1 MACLSFPSPSPIHV
15 VTSFVLPFLPSPLL
29 GRVSFLFLGGNYVEA
44 QSYFFWWGR
53 AAVLIPSRAIYIHG
67 RRSRERPLDIFLRLR
82 GEMTCLTERG
92 REKKERKAFFEIKA
106 MRTKKRE
113 EGCCG
118 KFRKSAYILKK
129 GGKSLHA
136 HLLLEF
142 TLVVYSRHILKTFF
156 PLDPAGQVIHTAMKN
171 ANKPLE
177 RKSPPSFLCP
187 K

>member
-1 MACLSFPSPSPIHV
+1 MGGGAI
-15 VTSFVLPFLPSPLL
+15 
-29 GRVSFLFLGGNYVEA
+29 GRPHPVKGDLHSRPTKPRKTVRH
-44 QSYFFWWGR
+44 FF
-53 AAVLIPSRAIYIHG
+53 ALA
-67 RRSRERPLDIFLRLR
+67 R
-82 GEMTCLTERG
+82 GEMICLTERG
-92 REKKERKAFFEIKA
+92 REKKEREAFFEIKA

-113 EGCCG
+113 EGCCE
-118 KFRKSAYILKK
+118 KFRKSAYIFKK

-156 PLDPAGQVIHTAMKN
+156 PLDPAGQVIPTAMKN